1 MLKHAWKLHR
11 FFKRKKGDDSH
22 ASLVDDI
29 QKNLAASLEGL
40 EDTSAQSSS
49 AAIAEGGQER
59 SSRMTSSGT
68 AKRRDLAGNKRG

>member
-1 MLKHAWKLHR
+1 MLQHAWKLHR

-22 ASLVDDI
+22 ARLVDDI

-40 EDTSAQSSS
+40 EDTSAQSSY

-59 SSRMTSSGT
+59 SSLVTSSVT
-68 AKRRDLAGNKRG
+68 AKRQDLAGNKRG